1 MRHGEYAEA
10 RQWLLRAVQ
19 ERPDDADALQ
29 SLGVAL
35 AETGD
40 LEAAV
45 EQFHKAVEKGGHS
58 VALHE
63 NLARALTDLMPRVGH
78 VKLLRQWAGCYDV
91 TPDHSPILGE
101 TPGIA
106 GLLQMSGFVGHG
118 FMMAPAVGRRMALWM
133 GGAEDE
139 IFARYNLSRFAEGN
153 LIEETFIIG

>member
-1 MRHGEYAEA
+1 MRGEIVGGMGDPREPPGLNQSSSLRFMA
-10 RQWLLRAVQ
+10 RY
-19 ERPDDADALQ
+19 
-29 SLGVAL
+29 
-35 AETGD
+35 
-40 LEAAV
+40 
-45 EQFHKAVEKGGHS
+45 
-58 VALHE
+58 
-63 NLARALTDLMPRVGH
+63 ARALTDLMPRVGH

-139 IFARYNLSRFAEGN
+139 IFARYNLSRFAEGK